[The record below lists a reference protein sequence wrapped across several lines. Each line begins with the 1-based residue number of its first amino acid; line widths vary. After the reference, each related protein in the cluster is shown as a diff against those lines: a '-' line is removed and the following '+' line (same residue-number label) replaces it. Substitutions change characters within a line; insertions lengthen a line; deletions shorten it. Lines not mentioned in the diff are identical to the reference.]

1 MLELVQSGGWLM
13 APILLC
19 SIVALAICIERAWAL
34 RVAKVAPDGLVG
46 EAFRRAQDGA
56 GAGAAAQDGFA
67 NFGRGQPLARILAA
81 GLAQRDAGQWRR
93 ERMKEA
99 MEEAAG
105 PVLHEMERHLTAL
118 GTIASIS
125 PLLGLLGTVIGMI
138 EVFALLVGEGAGNA
152 AVLAGGISKALV
164 TTAAGLAAAIP
175 ALILH
180 RYFLRRV
187 DELAVTMEHQAS
199 RLVDFLCR
207 EPSQAPGRA
216 A

>member
-19 SIVALAICIERAWAL
+19 SIVAVAICLERAWAL
-34 RVAKVAPDGLVG
+34 RITRVAPDGLVT
-46 EAFRRAQDGA
+46 EAWRRAQRRD
-56 GAGAAAQDGFA
+56 AAAAPESLA
-67 NFGRGQPLARILAA
+67 NFGGGRPLARILAA
-81 GLAQRDAGQWRR
+81 GIAERSGGERRR

-99 MEEAAG
+99 MAEASG

-152 AVLAGGISKALV
+152 AVLAGGISKALI

-199 RLVDFLCR
+199 RLVELVCAAP
-207 EPSQAPGRA
+207 EPVG
-216 A
+216 

>member
-19 SIVALAICIERAWAL
+19 SIVAVAICLERAWAL
-34 RVAKVAPDGLVG
+34 RTTRVAPDGLVA
-46 EAFRRAQDGA
+46 EAWRRAQRRD
-56 GAGAAAQDGFA
+56 AAAPESLA
-67 NFGRGQPLARILAA
+67 NFGGGRPLARILAA
-81 GLAQRDAGQWRR
+81 GIAERGGERRR

-99 MEEAAG
+99 MAEASG

-118 GTIASIS
+118 GTIASVS

-138 EVFALLVGEGAGNA
+138 EVFALLVGEGTGNA
-152 AVLAGGISKALV
+152 AVLAGGISKALI

-199 RLVDFLCR
+199 RLVELVCAAP
-207 EPSQAPGRA
+207 EPVG
-216 A
+216 

>member
-19 SIVALAICIERAWAL
+19 SVGALAICIERAWAL
-34 RVAKVAPDGLVG
+34 REARVAPAGLVQEACRTAQAPGDGLA
-46 EAFRRAQDGA
+46 AFA
-56 GAGAAAQDGFA
+56 G
-67 NFGRGQPLARILAA
+67 GRPLARILAA
-81 GLAQRDAGQWRR
+81 GLGQRDAGAERR

-99 MEEAAG
+99 MEAAAG
-105 PVLHEMERHLTAL
+105 PVLHELERHLTAL

-138 EVFALLVGEGAGNA
+138 EVFALLVGEGTGNA
-152 AVLAGGISKALV
+152 AVLAGGISKALI

-187 DELAVTMEHQAS
+187 DALAVTMEQHAS
-199 RLVDFLCR
+199 RLVDLVCSVPR
-207 EPSQAPGRA
+207 EAV
-216 A
+216 

>member
-19 SIVALAICIERAWAL
+19 SIVAVAICLERAWAL
-34 RVAKVAPDGLVG
+34 RTTRVAPDGLVA
-46 EAFRRAQDGA
+46 EAWHRAARDE
-56 GAGAAAQDGFA
+56 AASHENLA
-67 NFGRGQPLARILAA
+67 NFGGGRPLARILAA
-81 GLAQRDAGQWRR
+81 GIAERGGGERRR

-99 MEEAAG
+99 MAEASG
-105 PVLHEMERHLTAL
+105 PVLHEMERYLTAL

-138 EVFALLVGEGAGNA
+138 EVFALLVGEGTGNA
-152 AVLAGGISKALV
+152 AVLAGGISKALI

-199 RLVDFLCR
+199 RLVELVCAAP
-207 EPSQAPGRA
+207 EPVA
-216 A
+216 

>member
-19 SIVALAICIERAWAL
+19 SIVAAAICLERAWAL
-34 RVAKVAPDGLVG
+34 RTARVAPDRLVA
-46 EAFRRAQDGA
+46 EAWHRAQRRDV
-56 GAGAAAQDGFA
+56 AAAESLAD
-67 NFGRGQPLARILAA
+67 FGGGRPLARILAA
-81 GLAQRDAGQWRR
+81 GLAERTVGERRR

-99 MEEAAG
+99 MAEASG
-105 PVLHEMERHLTAL
+105 PVLHEMERYLTAL

-138 EVFALLVGEGAGNA
+138 EVFALLVGEGTGNA
-152 AVLAGGISKALV
+152 AVLAGGISKALI

-199 RLVDFLCR
+199 RLVELVCAAP
-207 EPSQAPGRA
+207 EPVG
-216 A
+216 

>member
-34 RVAKVAPDGLVG
+34 RAIRVAPDGLVG
-46 EAFRRAQDGA
+46 EACRRAQDGA
-56 GAGAAAQDGFA
+56 GAASQDGFA
-67 NFGRGQPLARILAA
+67 NFGGGQPLARILAA
-81 GLAQRDAGQWRR
+81 GLAQRDAGQRRR

-105 PVLHEMERHLTAL
+105 PVLHEMERYLTAL

-199 RLVDFLCR
+199 RLVDVLCR
-207 EPSQAPGRA
+207 EPNQEPGRPA
-216 A
+216 

>member
-1 MLELVQSGGWLM
+1 VLELVQSGGWLM

-19 SIVALAICIERAWAL
+19 SIVAVAICLERAWAL
-34 RVAKVAPDGLVG
+34 RTTRVAPEGLVA
-46 EAFRRAQDGA
+46 EAWRRAQRRD
-56 GAGAAAQDGFA
+56 AAAAPESLA
-67 NFGRGQPLARILAA
+67 NFGGGRPLARILAA
-81 GLAQRDAGQWRR
+81 GIAERSGGERR

-99 MEEAAG
+99 MAEASG

-138 EVFALLVGEGAGNA
+138 EVFALLVGEGTGNA
-152 AVLAGGISKALV
+152 AVLAGGISKALI

-187 DELAVTMEHQAS
+187 DELAVTMEHHAS
-199 RLVDFLCR
+199 RLVELVCAVP
-207 EPSQAPGRA
+207 EPVG
-216 A
+216 